1 MMKMKKIGSN
11 RTVLEISVSDEYPFE
26 RILILF
32 LGETPVAALVP
43 DRGWLRTDRKYSK
56 TITKHIN
63 SWIIF
68 NSFPGFAVA
77 KQIADPPAELGIVK
91 TVPHEEIENLLGMAV
106 DGLAARRYDR
116 RW

>member
-63 SWIIF
+63 SW
-68 NSFPGFAVA
+68 
-77 KQIADPPAELGIVK
+77 LGNKLYVK
-91 TVPHEEIENLLGMAV
+91 TVPQSEIDNLLRHTG
-106 DGLAARRYDR
+106 
-116 RW
+116 